1 MDPLGGSFAEQYTM
15 PRRKQ
20 VLAKRT
26 QAERQVARKALGRL
40 SSQIVAPKTEDRYFT
55 AVSRFLEFLR
65 ASHKGYPTT
74 FALLDRQVSAF
85 IEYLWEQGDPRS
97 WASDTLSGL
106 GHHIPSCKPHLI
118 GSWRLHAAWG
128 RAELPVRAPPF
139 TPLLLYGLAQL
150 AADSG
155 WLDIS
160 ILLILGF
167 HTFARTGELFQAQ
180 VGDFVL
186 SSTSGTW
193 TLPLSKSG
201 QRVGATESI
210 LLTDPFVLLLLR
222 NYFRGK
228 QPGDKLS
235 SSSPGLLRS
244 RLGDLLKDLSISDP
258 YRWYSVRRGGA
269 THAYRTT
276 NNLPAICH
284 KGRWN
289 SVKTARIYICDAVA
303 QLTDLT
309 LPDRT
314 NRRLQRLASKCRPS
328 FLQAS

>member
-1 MDPLGGSFAEQYTM
+1 MDPRGGSNDKLIAM
-15 PRRKQ
+15 PRHRQ

-26 QAERQVARKALGRL
+26 QAERHDARKVLGRL
-40 SSQIVAPKTEDRYFT
+40 ASQVVAPKTEDRYFS
-55 AVSRFLEFLR
+55 AVSRFLDYLR
-65 ASHKGYPTT
+65 DAHEGYPTS
-74 FALLDRQVSAF
+74 FILLDRQVSKF
-85 IEYLWEQGDPRS
+85 IEYLWEHGDPRG

-106 GHHIPSCKPHLI
+106 GHYIPSCKLHLV

-139 TPLLLYGLAQL
+139 TPLLLYALAQL
-150 AADSG
+150 AVNFR
-155 WLDIS
+155 WTDIAV
-160 ILLILGF
+160 LLILGF
-167 HTFARTGELFQAQ
+167 HTFARAGELFNAR

-186 SSTSGTW
+186 STSSGSW

-210 LLTDPFVLLLLR
+210 LLTDPFVITLLR
-222 NYFRGK
+222 NFFRTK
-228 QPGDKLS
+228 QPGDRVS
-235 SSSPGLLRS
+235 SASPGVLRS
-244 RLGDLLKDLSISDP
+244 RLATLLSDLRISEP

-276 NNLPAICH
+276 NNMAAICF

-303 QLTDLT
+303 QLSDLT
-309 LPDRT
+309 FSDQQS
-314 NRRLQRLASKCRPS
+314 RRLHRLALQCRPS
-328 FLQAS
+328 FQQAS